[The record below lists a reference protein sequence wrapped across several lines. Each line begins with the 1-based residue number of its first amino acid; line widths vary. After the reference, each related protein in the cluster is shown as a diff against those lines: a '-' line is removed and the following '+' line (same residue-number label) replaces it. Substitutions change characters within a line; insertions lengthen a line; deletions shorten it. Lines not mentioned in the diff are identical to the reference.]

1 VSRDARLVV
10 LFAAAGH
17 FLHHVLTGLFLTL
30 AVILERA
37 WEKPY
42 AEIIALWA
50 IGAAMIGLGAPAAGW
65 LADRFGHARM
75 MVVFYLGI
83 GMASIMAGLV
93 SGPSGMAAALAVIG
107 LFGALYHPV
116 ALAWVTMAAPVAI
129 RGRIMGWV
137 GIAGSIGVA
146 LAAVI
151 AGGIAALAGWRA
163 AMIIPGIVTMAGGV
177 LLVMAMLAG
186 RVAAVP
192 GPAPQGPGA
201 APAEADRRAPFGVL
215 AVLAVTFTL
224 GSVAYT
230 AFSTA
235 LPKWLSD
242 SLALDASD
250 AAWLGTVVGAALLAG
265 SVGQLIGGRLAD
277 RLPFKWLYVAT
288 FALKLVPLALAALV
302 GGPEA
307 VLLAAVIGLT
317 FDLSAPVENL
327 LLARY
332 SSGRRRGLAFG
343 MKFAIGFAAA
353 PIGVSLVA
361 SAYAPGAGG
370 AVVLFAILAAMAAAM
385 LLAALL
391 LPREGAPAPPRA
403 LAPAA

>member
-1 VSRDARLVV
+1 VPPAARLPIA
-10 LFAAAGH
+10 FAAAGH

-30 AVILERA
+30 AIVLERV

-42 AEIIALWA
+42 AEIITLWT
-50 IGAAMIGLGAPAAGW
+50 IGAALIGLGAPAAGW

-75 MVVFYLGI
+75 MAVFFLGI
-83 GMASIMAGLV
+83 GAASVVAGLV
-93 SGPSGMAAALAVIG
+93 TGPSGMAAALAGIG

-116 ALAWVTMAAPVAI
+116 ALAWVSMAAPVAI
-129 RGRIMGWV
+129 RGRVMGWV

-146 LAAVI
+146 LSAVI
-151 AGGIAALAGWRA
+151 AGGLAALAGWRM
-163 AMIIPGIVTMAGGV
+163 AMIVPGVVTLAGGAM
-177 LLVMAMLAG
+177 LVMAMLAG
-186 RVAAVP
+186 RVAQV
-192 GPAPQGPGA
+192 APPPVIGPGS
-201 APAEADRRAPFGVL
+201 APAQPRAPIGVL
-215 AVLAVTFTL
+215 VVLAVTFTL

-242 SLALDASD
+242 SLALDATD
-250 AAWLGTVVGAALLAG
+250 AARLGLVVGATLLLG

-277 RLPFKWLYVAT
+277 RVPFKWLYVAT
-288 FALKLVPLALAALV
+288 FALKLVPLALAALI
-302 GGPEA
+302 GGPVA

-317 FDLSAPVENL
+317 FDMSAPVENL

-353 PIGVSLVA
+353 PIGVNMVA
-361 SAYAPGAGG
+361 WTYGEGAGG
-370 AVVLFAILAAMAAAM
+370 APLLFAILAAMTAVM
-385 LLAALL
+385 LAAALL
-391 LPREGAPAPPRA
+391 LPREAAPAPRPV
-403 LAPAA
+403 LAPAE

>member
-1 VSRDARLVV
+1 MLPAARLTVA
-10 LFAAAGH
+10 FAAAGH
-17 FLHHVLTGLFLTL
+17 FLHHVLTALFLTL
-30 AVILERA
+30 AVVLERV

-42 AEIIALWA
+42 AEIITLWT
-50 IGAAMIGLGAPAAGW
+50 IGAALIGLGAPAAGW

-75 MVVFYLGI
+75 MAVFYLGI
-83 GMASIMAGLV
+83 GAASVVAGLV
-93 SGPSGMAAALAVIG
+93 TGPAGMAAALAGIG

-116 ALAWVTMAAPVAI
+116 ALAWVSTVAPVAM
-129 RGRIMGWV
+129 RGRVMAWV

-151 AGGIAALAGWRA
+151 AGGLAALMGWRM
-163 AMIIPGIVTMAGGV
+163 AMILPGVVTLAGGV
-177 LLVMAMLAG
+177 MLVMAMLAG
-186 RVAAVP
+186 RVAQVAHAR
-192 GPAPQGPGA
+192 PAAGA
-201 APAEADRRAPFGVL
+201 APADPRAPFGVL
-215 AVLAVTFTL
+215 VVLAVTFTL

-242 SLALDASD
+242 SLALDATD
-250 AAWLGTVVGAALLAG
+250 VARLGLVVGATLLAG

-277 RLPFKWLYVAT
+277 RVPFKWLYVAT
-288 FALKLVPLALAALV
+288 FALKFVPLALAAMI
-302 GGPEA
+302 GGPVA

-317 FDLSAPVENL
+317 FDMSAPVENL

-353 PIGVSLVA
+353 PIGVNMVA
-361 SAYAPGAGG
+361 WSYGAGAGG
-370 AVVLFAILAAMAAAM
+370 APVLFGILAAMTAVM
-385 LLAALL
+385 LAAALL
-391 LPREGAPAPPRA
+391 LPREGAPTPRPA
-403 LAPAA
+403 LAPAE